1 MNDLE
6 DVKLLIETRARLCL
20 ELVLGIVGV
29 PAAQAPRTVEVFLT
43 TESPHGVAERLAPIV
58 DFGMKVALEGAGVL
72 GWFRIVVAT
81 LVLFFLYI
89 VVKLLC
95 HGVVK
100 GEALVGTKD
109 ISNESQAEGQ
119 IRTESLESVRNGLTG

>member
-1 MNDLE
+1 M
-6 DVKLLIETRARLCL
+6 
-20 ELVLGIVGV
+20 
-29 PAAQAPRTVEVFLT
+29 
-43 TESPHGVAERLAPIV
+43 

-72 GWFRIVVAT
+72 GWFRIVVTT

>member
-1 MNDLE
+1 
-6 DVKLLIETRARLCL
+6 
-20 ELVLGIVGV
+20 
-29 PAAQAPRTVEVFLT
+29 
-43 TESPHGVAERLAPIV
+43 
-58 DFGMKVALEGAGVL
+58 MKVTLEGAGVL
-72 GWFRIVVAT
+72 GWFRVVVAT
-81 LVLFFLYI
+81 LVLLLFNI

-109 ISNESQAEGQ
+109 ISNESQAKGQ